1 MPSYTISIFF
11 LSAII
16 FIIIYFIY
24 EKVIKKYENSRTYLL
39 VVLVLFLVS
48 CLIIYPNKTINAA
61 LNGMITWAKVVL
73 PSLLPFLIGAEILIG
88 LGVVNFIGVLLK
100 PIMYPLF
107 GTSGEGSFVFA
118 MSITSGYPV
127 GVSLVSK
134 LRRENLVNKIEA
146 QRLVSFCSTSG
157 PLFMLGAVSIGMFGN
172 PSIGPLLAL
181 SHYLGAITVGLIFK
195 NYGKNKINSTHQK
208 LKHNNYLKSALEEL
222 IKSRKKDGRSISILM
237 SESIKSALESMF
249 MVGGFIVIYSVV
261 IEILLTTGIISFLAK
276 LFNLILPVN
285 LDIKLLEGLICGL
298 LEMTN
303 GCRLISL
310 AENSSLIS
318 QLCSVSFLIG
328 WSGLSIHSQAI
339 SLLND
344 TDISVKLY
352 ILSKTLHSIFSS
364 IYSFVLYKVF
374 FKNIVVMSFL
384 SQNNTLKN
392 NLLIN
397 WLQILKLSISLEI
410 SILLVIIILSI
421 FIGTIHSI
429 NLFLINKKD

>member
-107 GTSGEGSFVFA
+107 GTSGEGSFAFA

-172 PSIGPLLAL
+172 PLAL
-181 SHYLGAITVGLIFK
+181 L
-195 NYGKNKINSTHQK
+195 
-208 LKHNNYLKSALEEL
+208 
-222 IKSRKKDGRSISILM
+222 
-237 SESIKSALESMF
+237 
-249 MVGGFIVIYSVV
+249 
-261 IEILLTTGIISFLAK
+261 
-276 LFNLILPVN
+276 
-285 LDIKLLEGLICGL
+285 
-298 LEMTN
+298 
-303 GCRLISL
+303 
-310 AENSSLIS
+310 
-318 QLCSVSFLIG
+318 
-328 WSGLSIHSQAI
+328 
-339 SLLND
+339 
-344 TDISVKLY
+344 
-352 ILSKTLHSIFSS
+352 
-364 IYSFVLYKVF
+364 
-374 FKNIVVMSFL
+374 
-384 SQNNTLKN
+384 
-392 NLLIN
+392 
-397 WLQILKLSISLEI
+397 
-410 SILLVIIILSI
+410 
-421 FIGTIHSI
+421 
-429 NLFLINKKD
+429 